1 MDVIFGAIRV
11 IFDLACALAL
21 TMALGALSKAD
32 EAEKEAK
39 RAGKKADYIADKLCE
54 VDKGPNVSD

>member
-11 IFDLACALAL
+11 ILDLACAMAL

-32 EAEKEAK
+32 EAEGE
-39 RAGKKADYIADKLCE
+39 E
-54 VDKGPNVSD
+54 